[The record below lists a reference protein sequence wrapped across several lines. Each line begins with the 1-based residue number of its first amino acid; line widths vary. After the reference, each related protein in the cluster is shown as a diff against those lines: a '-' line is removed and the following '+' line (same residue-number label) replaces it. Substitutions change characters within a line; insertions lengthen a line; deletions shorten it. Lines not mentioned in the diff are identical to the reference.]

1 LSASVSNVDLWHRQ
15 LGHPSAASLSHLL
28 SRFPIPCTNK
38 NVSPSVCEAC
48 QKGKH
53 IHLPFHNSQAFTYF
67 PFQLIHCD
75 IWTPPIESFI
85 GFKYYLII
93 IDDYSRYIWTFP
105 LHHKSDVAATLRSL
119 YRYALNQF
127 CLSI

>member
-1 LSASVSNVDLWHRQ
+1 LDAS
-15 LGHPSAASLSHLL
+15 
-28 SRFPIPCTNK
+28 
-38 NVSPSVCEAC
+38 
-48 QKGKH
+48 
-53 IHLPFHNSQAFTYF
+53 
-67 PFQLIHCD
+67 
-75 IWTPPIESFI
+75 IESFI

-127 CLSI
+127 CLSIQCIQCDNGKEFDNNDVHSFLSTFGIVLRLSCPHTSPQNGKAERAIRSINDIKRTLLFQSHLKLSY